1 MGRYPHDPKYHMVL
15 VGSPQIN
22 QQTHS
27 STEQKELLLLVF
39 YLLLLALKTLENLVK
54 STAETNP
61 HSGFNCPRT
70 DILNILDR

>member
-1 MGRYPHDPKYHMVL
+1 MVL
-15 VGSPQIN
+15 VGSPKIN

-27 STEQKELLLLVF
+27 STEQKELLLILF

-61 HSGFNCPRT
+61 LSGFNCPIIQVQ
-70 DILNILDR
+70 DIYPKYLR